1 MRRVVVAGSFDDFRS
16 SHVRLLHEAHR
27 LGAVYVLLLSD
38 ALVSAVTGRLPKF
51 PAAERQYLLQS
62 NRYVT
67 QLIVV
72 DQLPPDPQLGWKP
85 VLPLIREIDPHLWV
99 DADHT
104 PAVSAFCLRHGLE
117 YRVLSAAQL
126 AGFPE
131 HDTGVQPRAEKK
143 ASRSGREAH
152 RDRREAAPRTRKV
165 VVTGCFDWF
174 HSGHVRFF
182 EEAFAYG
189 DLYVIV
195 GSDENVR
202 LLKGEGRP
210 LFPLAERRY
219 LVGSVRYVSRTL
231 ISTGCGW
238 LDAEPEIR
246 ALKPDLYIVNEDGDR
261 QEKREFC
268 QALGVEYRVLRRA
281 PKQGLIPRSST
292 QMRGF

>member
-27 LGAVYVLLLSD
+27 LGAVYVLLWSD
-38 ALVSAVTGRLPKF
+38 MLVTAITGKPPKF
-51 PAAERQYLLQS
+51 PLAERRYLLLG
-62 NRYVT
+62 NRYVA
-67 QLIVV
+67 QLAVV
-72 DQLPPDPQLGWKP
+72 DQQPRDLELGWKP
-85 VLPLIREIDPHLWV
+85 GLSLIREIDPHLWV
-99 DADHT
+99 DAEHT
-104 PAVSAFCLRHGLE
+104 PGVSAFCLKHGLE
-117 YRVLSAAQL
+117 YRVLSAADL

-131 HDTGVQPRAEKK
+131 HDSGALPEAERK
-143 ASRSGREAH
+143 ASPGGSEAH
-152 RDRREAAPRTRKV
+152 KDRRETAPRARKV

-182 EEAFAYG
+182 EMAFAYG

-195 GSDENVR
+195 GSDQNVR

-210 LFPLAERRY
+210 LFPEAERRY

-231 ISTGCGW
+231 ISTGSGW
-238 LDAEPEIR
+238 LDAEPEIL

-261 QEKREFC
+261 QEKRELC

-281 PKQGLIPRSST
+281 PKQGLTPRSST
-292 QMRGF
+292 ELRGL